1 MVVFSPYTTSS
12 WSIYAWVVV
21 VAFSLS
27 TLLCRCCCFS
37 LFAIVC
43 FFITNS
49 CVSFSHLSLLFLTS
63 DLICCCCCLFA
74 VVVVDDIVVI
84 CFFFLLLHSFLY
96 LSICF
101 SRVSAAVNCVLF
113 LLFYINYEFGWI
125 NFHLR
130 SSNSKF
136 QVKQNVA
143 LQLATVYLCAV
154 GIGRLI
160 VICSVFCYTY
170 KYTMLKSFRLHS
182 YFFSLLT
189 GKILSSINTFLFA
202 IIFILVCSARNYKF
216 QSATEIY
223 SHFIIVIV
231 TIKYMYARW
240 FSACI

>member
-43 FFITNS
+43 FFYHKL
-49 CVSFSHLSLLFLTS
+49 V
-63 DLICCCCCLFA
+63 
-74 VVVVDDIVVI
+74 
-84 CFFFLLLHSFLY
+84 CFFFSFVSFFLDIGFDLLLLLSVRRRRRRRHRSYLLLLLVITLVSLSFY
-96 LSICF
+96 LLF
-101 SRVSAAVNCVLF
+101 SCVGGRQLCVVS
-113 LLFYINYEFGWI
+113 LFYINYEFGWI

-143 LQLATVYLCAV
+143 MQLATVYLCAV

-182 YFFSLLT
+182 YFFSWLT
-189 GKILSSINTFLFA
+189 GKILSFFDQY
-202 IIFILVCSARNYKF
+202 IFICHNFYPCLLR
-216 QSATEIY
+216 T
-223 SHFIIVIV
+223 
-231 TIKYMYARW
+231 
-240 FSACI
+240 